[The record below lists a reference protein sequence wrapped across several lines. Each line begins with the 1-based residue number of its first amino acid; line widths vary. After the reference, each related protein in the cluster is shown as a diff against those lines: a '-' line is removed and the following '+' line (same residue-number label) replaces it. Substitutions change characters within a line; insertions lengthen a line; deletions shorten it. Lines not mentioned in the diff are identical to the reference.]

1 MPFYYDLVR
10 SVTTNG
16 SGGTESCHVY
26 GKTIA
31 NQETVGVSGVYVGS
45 RFGTAGGAQL
55 RVKTNSGT
63 TASGGTSQT
72 PFARNI
78 RGAVAAQSTWF
89 NDATAITV
97 GTTLTNRVSI
107 GFAQT
112 GGMGGWVAT
121 EPSAKI
127 QMMPNATNPVNI
139 EFTSVATTASV
150 TGDLTIEFSEGV

>member
-1 MPFYYDLVR
+1 MPFYYDVVR
-10 SVTTNG
+10 SVTTNA
-16 SGGTESCHVY
+16 SGGTESCHLWAQ
-26 GKTIA
+26 TIA
-31 NQETVGVSGVYVGS
+31 NQETVGISGVYFAS

-55 RVKTNSGT
+55 RVKDNSGT

-72 PFARNI
+72 PRPRNI
-78 RGAVAAQSTWF
+78 RGSVAAQSAWK

-97 GTTLTNRVSI
+97 GTTLTNRISI

-127 QMMPNATNPVNI
+127 QMMPNLLNPVNV
-139 EFTSVATTASV
+139 EFTSIATTASV
-150 TGDLTIEFSEGV
+150 TGDLSVEFSEGV